1 MTLRGIFSAWFQES
15 SVVRKTVG
23 VFPRVV
29 IIPLRVHVLICIY
42 IGLKVVPYIGTLGP
56 KYILFGYMDP

>member
-1 MTLRGIFSAWFQES
+1 MTLRGTFSAWFQES

-29 IIPLRVHVLICIY
+29 IVPLRVHVLICIY
-42 IGLKVVPYIGTLGP
+42 IGHKVVPI
-56 KYILFGYMDP
+56 